1 MDHRRTLNQRGLSL
15 VELLVVVGITIAMLA
30 VALPVAQSGDLA
42 GSEARRFLADA
53 MRARSAAR
61 ARWEPTQIRVVAR
74 KNMWK
79 LETSAGEIIPGP
91 GADELG
97 RRFLADGVHFKKIT
111 NYQRDFIFLP
121 NGRTLRNASIY
132 IQSGD
137 STWKVTGSA
146 LSGMLESEP
155 VETPP

>member
-1 MDHRRTLNQRGLSL
+1 LNQRGLTL

-30 VALPVAQSGDLA
+30 IALPVTQSGDLA

-61 ARWEPTQIRVVAR
+61 TRWEPTQIRVNAKKGQWV
-74 KNMWK
+74 
-79 LETSAGEIIPGP
+79 LETIAGEIIPGP
-91 GADELG
+91 GMDKLG
-97 RRFLADGVHFKKIT
+97 RRFLVEGVKFKKIT
-111 NYQRDFIFLP
+111 LRQRDFIFLP

-137 STWKVTGSA
+137 STWQITGSA

-155 VETPP
+155 VEIP